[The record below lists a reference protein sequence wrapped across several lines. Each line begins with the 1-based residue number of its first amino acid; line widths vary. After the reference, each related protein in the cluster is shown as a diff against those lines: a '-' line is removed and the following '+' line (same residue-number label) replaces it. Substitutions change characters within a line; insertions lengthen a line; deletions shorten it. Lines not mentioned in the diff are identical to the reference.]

1 MLQVKPIDLKTA
13 NQFVMANHRHN
24 GKVLVHRFSIAV
36 WDGDR
41 LCGVAICGNP
51 SARKL
56 DDGKTIE
63 VKRVCT
69 DGTKNACSI
78 LYGRCARIAKEMGW
92 ERIITYILETEPGVS
107 LRASGWSIEAEGVGG
122 KDWNMPS
129 RPRVV
134 REQNLFGESTCSYP
148 IDVKKNRWVK
158 KLNNVIPKSR

>member
-1 MLQVKPIDLKTA
+1 MLKVKPIDLKSA
-13 NQFVMANHRHN
+13 NAYVLANHRHN
-24 GKVLVHRFSIAV
+24 GKVQIHRFSIAV
-36 WDGDR
+36 YDDDR

-51 SARKL
+51 LARKL

-63 VKRVCT
+63 VRRVCT

-92 ERIITYILETEPGVS
+92 EKIITYTLESEGGAS
-107 LRASGWSIEAEGVGG
+107 LRASGWQIEAENVGG

-134 REQNLFGESTCSYP
+134 REVNLFGEETCSYP
-148 IDVKKNRWVK
+148 VDVKKTRWSK
-158 KLNNVIPKSR
+158 ILN